1 MPEKLPVLSLNL
13 NQNRNCQEVELNTKA
28 TIAANRFGLGAR
40 PGDLKAI
47 GNNANRWL
55 IDQLQGPPRMPE
67 SIASLPASA
76 RTLVEVE
83 AARKMQN
90 KLKKAA
96 GGDGQANKVFAR
108 KVRGLYMDQILA
120 RFSTAAQTNH
130 PFFERLVHFWSN
142 HFAVSADKK
151 PLSAIAGLFEKEAI
165 RASIGGRFIDM
176 LTAVEKHPAM
186 ILYLDNQRSVGP
198 NSEITKR
205 RSRKKRKS
213 QTGLNEN
220 LAREILELHTLGVDG
235 GYRQADVTAFA
246 NILTGWSLGSDRGRF
261 KQGEPGRFTFRQ
273 QLHEP
278 GSHVI
283 MGQRYQQGGVD
294 QGEAVLRNLATD
306 PKTASHIAEKL
317 VRHFVSDQPPAAM
330 VEMIGRKFL
339 ESGGDLPTVH
349 QALVEAAQPWQ
360 QVLGKYKTPEDFII
374 SAYRAFRFVPEDARK
389 LFRTM
394 EQLGQ
399 PTYQPGSPAGWPDTA
414 AHWGGA
420 DALYKRI
427 EWANNA
433 ARYASRATNPVE
445 VGNEVLGAAFS
456 AHTRTAISR
465 AESIV
470 QGTTLLLVSAD
481 FQRR

>member
-1 MPEKLPVLSLNL
+1 
-13 NQNRNCQEVELNTKA
+13 LNTKA
-28 TIAANRFGLGAR
+28 TIAANRFGLGAH

-55 IDQLQGPPRMPE
+55 IDQLQGPPRTPE
-67 SIASLPASA
+67 SIASLPGSA
-76 RTLVEVE
+76 RTLVEVD

-96 GGDGQANKVFAR
+96 GGDGDVKKVFAR

-120 RFSTAAQTNH
+120 RFSNAAQTDY
-130 PFFERLVHFWSN
+130 PFHERLVHFWSN

-151 PLSAIAGLFEKEAI
+151 PLSAIAGLFEKEVI
-165 RASIGGRFIDM
+165 RANIGGHFIDM
-176 LTAVEKHPAM
+176 FEF
-186 ILYLDNQRSVGP
+186 S
-198 NSEITKR
+198 KR

-246 NILTGWSLGSDRGRF
+246 NILTGWSLGSDSGRF

-306 PKTASHIAEKL
+306 PKTANHIAEKL
-317 VRHFVSDQPPAAM
+317 VRHFVSDHPPADM

-349 QALVEAAQPWQ
+349 QALVDAAQPWQ

-374 SAYRAFRFVPEDARK
+374 SAYRAFRFVPEDVRK

-433 ARYASRATNPVE
+433 ARYAYRVANPVE
-445 VGNEVLGAAFS
+445 VGNAVLGAAFS
-456 AHTRTAISR
+456 DHTRTAVSR